1 MKFRALSFDCYGTLI
16 DWERGIGEWLL
27 SWARSHDV
35 ESDGDDMVRRLF
47 DAQVVE
53 QRRDTF
59 HSYRTVLRNSLAS
72 VAGALGIPASE
83 RDCDDFASGAGS
95 WPAFDD
101 TVEALRQLAAQGRCL
116 CVISNIDQ
124 DLFARS
130 AGALER
136 DFDIV
141 ITAQDVESY
150 KPGLPHF
157 ETLLGCLSQRGITEQ
172 SLLHV
177 AHSRF
182 HDIGP
187 ANRLGWRSCRVVR
200 HGDSWTPGEM
210 AGEEGTWAVTG
221 MSDVVELLG
230 RVDPV

>member
-16 DWERGIGEWLL
+16 DWEKGIGEWLL
-27 SWARSHDV
+27 EWARSHGV
-35 ESDGDDMVRRLF
+35 ETDGDDMVRRLF

-59 HSYRTVLRNSLAS
+59 LSYRTVLRNSLAS
-72 VAGALGIPASE
+72 VAEGLGIPASE
-83 RDCDDFASGAGS
+83 RDCDDFASNAGS

-101 TVEALRQLAAQGRCL
+101 TVEALRKLAAQGRWL
-116 CVISNIDQ
+116 CVISNIDR
-124 DLFARS
+124 DLFART

-150 KPGLPHF
+150 KPNLPHF
-157 ETLLGCLSQRGITEQ
+157 ETLLGSLSQRGITEE

-187 ANRLGWRSCRVVR
+187 ANRLGWKSCRVVR
-200 HGDSWTPGEM
+200 HGDGWTPVEL
-210 AGEEGTWAVTG
+210 ADEEGTWAVAG
-221 MSDVVELLG
+221 MSDVVELLD